1 MKAVNSIE
9 LINRLEAQVEEHL
22 AEAIKVYQ
30 NLTNEELNKQAPDGG
45 WSIAQCLD
53 HLNSYGDYYIP
64 KMAEGM
70 ENFKGGSS
78 STFTSTWL
86 GNYFTKM
93 LDPATGKRK
102 MKAFKAYVPP
112 SSLDGQAVV
121 AKFIQQQQ
129 MLINLLRNAK
139 QKNLDKI
146 KIPLTIS
153 RFIKLKLGDT
163 FGFIIAHDERHIQQA
178 GRLL

>member
-1 MKAVNSIE
+1 MKPVNSIE

-22 AEAIKVYQ
+22 SEAIKVYQ

-70 ENFKGGSS
+70 EDFKGGSS

-102 MKAFKAYVPP
+102 MKALAPI
-112 SSLDGQAVV
+112 L
-121 AKFIQQQQ
+121 
-129 MLINLLRNAK
+129 
-139 QKNLDKI
+139 
-146 KIPLTIS
+146 
-153 RFIKLKLGDT
+153 
-163 FGFIIAHDERHIQQA
+163 
-178 GRLL
+178 